1 MDKRSSEIM
10 SVAIL
15 GALLG
20 LFYGEIMN
28 LVTVDSVA
36 KLGGLFIALIVVIGV
51 LITDL
56 NKKD

>member
-1 MDKRSSEIM
+1 M